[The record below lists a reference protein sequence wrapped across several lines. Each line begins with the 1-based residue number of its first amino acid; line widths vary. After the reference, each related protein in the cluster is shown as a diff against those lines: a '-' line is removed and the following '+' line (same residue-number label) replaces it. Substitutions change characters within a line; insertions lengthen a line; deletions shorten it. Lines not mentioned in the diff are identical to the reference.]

1 MLVLWLTTSTTSTT
15 TAATAAAAAAAI
27 TEPSLPL
34 LRRRRLPLIT
44 VVLVGMIAVPV
55 SRIADR
61 LLSAFKAGGLVGWL
75 VLVVVVVGD
84 IRMCGILPYLKL
96 PKA

>member
-1 MLVLWLTTSTTSTT
+1 
-15 TAATAAAAAAAI
+15 
-27 TEPSLPL
+27 
-34 LRRRRLPLIT
+34 
-44 VVLVGMIAVPV
+44 MIAVPV

-75 VLVVVVVGD
+75 ALVVVVVGD
-84 IRMCGILPYLKL
+84 IMMCGILPYLKL

>member
-1 MLVLWLTTSTTSTT
+1 
-15 TAATAAAAAAAI
+15 
-27 TEPSLPL
+27 
-34 LRRRRLPLIT
+34 
-44 VVLVGMIAVPV
+44 MIAVPV

-75 VLVVVVVGD
+75 ALVVVVVVGD
-84 IRMCGILPYLKL
+84 IMMCGILPYLKL